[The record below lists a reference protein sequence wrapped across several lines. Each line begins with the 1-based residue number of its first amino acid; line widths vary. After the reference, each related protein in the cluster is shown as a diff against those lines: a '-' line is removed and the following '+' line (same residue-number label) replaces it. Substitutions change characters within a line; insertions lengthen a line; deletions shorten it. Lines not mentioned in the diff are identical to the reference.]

1 MSYNVLKYVLF
12 LICTFCYSFAVS
24 SETYIDYDGLSKIEL
39 NMNKDDVVSVL
50 GEPILV
56 LADSEYDNTIY
67 LFYNYHIK
75 SFLSAEKNDSDIKT
89 RAKNSERITLLK
101 FTFFENTLVS
111 WEEDNMALGMADKNL
126 QKKSGIMN
134 YALIL
139 INLVLLL
146 VHLHP
151 V

>member
-50 GEPILV
+50 GEPVLV

-67 LFYNYHIK
+67 LLYNYKIK
-75 SFLSAEKNDSDIKT
+75 QFNLNGDNIDLESGNYKNARS
-89 RAKNSERITLLK
+89 TLLK
-101 FTFFENTLVS
+101 LTFVDDELIS
-111 WEEDNMALGMADKNL
+111 WEEDKATLSMATHKS
-126 QKKSGIMN
+126 KKGGGAIFQYFSLLLN
-134 YALIL
+134 LIL
-139 INLVLLL
+139 LIKII
-146 VHLHP
+146 
-151 V
+151 

>member
-39 NMNKDDVVSVL
+39 NMNKDNVVSVL

-67 LFYNYHIK
+67 LLYNYKIK
-75 SFLSAEKNDSDIKT
+75 QFNLKGDNIALGPRNYKNT
-89 RAKNSERITLLK
+89 RSTLLK
-101 FTFFENTLVS
+101 LTFVDDELIS
-111 WEEDNMALGMADKNL
+111 WEEDKATLSMAGGKTP
-126 QKKSGIMN
+126 SGNSFLHYFSMLLNIIL
-134 YALIL
+134 LIK
-139 INLVLLL
+139 II
-146 VHLHP
+146 
-151 V
+151 

>member
-67 LFYNYHIK
+67 LLYNYKIK
-75 SFLSAEKNDSDIKT
+75 QFNLKGDNIALGPRNYKNARS
-89 RAKNSERITLLK
+89 TLLK
-101 FTFFENTLVS
+101 LTFVDDELIS
-111 WEEDNMALGMADKNL
+111 WEEDKVTLSMATHKS
-126 QKKSGIMN
+126 KKGGGAIFQYFSMLLNIIL
-134 YALIL
+134 LIK
-139 INLVLLL
+139 II
-146 VHLHP
+146 
-151 V
+151 